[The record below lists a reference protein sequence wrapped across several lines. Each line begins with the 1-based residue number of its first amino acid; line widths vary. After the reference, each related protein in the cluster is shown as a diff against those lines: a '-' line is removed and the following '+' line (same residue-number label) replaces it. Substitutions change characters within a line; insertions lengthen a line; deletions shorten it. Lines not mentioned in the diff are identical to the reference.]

1 MAVLQ
6 MPPRQREQSQEPAP
20 APSRDT
26 GVVVEVS
33 RFAVLIACFAISVG
47 VVIQRDHRQ
56 VNGAGLKPAAVIHPV
71 TAPNP
76 RSDAPVSSGR
86 SSFGDD
92 NAAAFL
98 VATDNAVNS
107 AANGVDTVLDS
118 VWEPAL
124 WLSNRIVGFVADS
137 WVNPV
142 TGDRLILRAAPNA
155 FNFASAILALAIL
168 AIVTVSLAGPIYA
181 GWKSWRLAH
190 SHVLRLR

>member
-6 MPPRQREQSQEPAP
+6 MPPRQREQSREPAP

-26 GVVVEVS
+26 GVFVEVS
-33 RFAVLIACFAISVG
+33 RFAVLIVCFAISVV

-56 VNGAGLKPAAVIHPV
+56 VNGPGVKPAAVTHPV

-76 RSDAPVSSGR
+76 SSNARVSSGR
-86 SSFGDD
+86 ISFGDD
-92 NAAAFL
+92 NAAAFI

-107 AANGVDTVLDS
+107 VANGVDMVLDS

>member
-1 MAVLQ
+1 MPVLQ
-6 MPPRQREQSQEPAP
+6 MSPRQREQSQEP

-33 RFAVLIACFAISVG
+33 RFAVLIVCFAISVG

-56 VNGAGLKPAAVIHPV
+56 VNGAELKPAPVMHPV
-71 TAPNP
+71 TVPNHH
-76 RSDAPVSSGR
+76 SDAPVSSDR
-86 SSFGDD
+86 TSFGDD

-107 AANGVDTVLDS
+107 VANSFDTVLDS

-142 TGDRLILRAAPNA
+142 TGDRLILKAAPNA
-155 FNFASAILALAIL
+155 FNFTAAILALAML

>member
-155 FNFASAILALAIL
+155 FNFAAAILALAIL

>member
-1 MAVLQ
+1 MAVLE
-6 MPPRQREQSQEPAP
+6 MPARQREQSREP
-20 APSRDT
+20 APSRDL
-26 GVVVEVS
+26 GVVVEAS
-33 RFAVLIACFAISVG
+33 RFAVLIVCFAISVG

-56 VNGAGLKPAAVIHPV
+56 VNGPAPKPAAVIHPV
-71 TAPNP
+71 AAPNP
-76 RSDAPVSSGR
+76 RKDAPVSSGR
-86 SSFGDD
+86 ISFDD
-92 NAAAFL
+92 GNAAAISA
-98 VATDNAVNS
+98 VTGNAVNS

-142 TGDRLILRAAPNA
+142 TGDRIFLKAAPNA
-155 FNFASAILALAIL
+155 FNFAAAILALAIL

-181 GWKSWRLAH
+181 GWKSWRPAH

>member
-6 MPPRQREQSQEPAP
+6 MSPRQREQSQEPAP
-20 APSRDT
+20 SRDT
-26 GVVVEVS
+26 GVAVEIS
-33 RFAVLIACFAISVG
+33 RFAVLIVCFAISVG

-56 VNGAGLKPAAVIHPV
+56 VNVPDVKPAAVIHPV

-86 SSFGDD
+86 VSFGDD
-92 NAAAFL
+92 SAAAFI

-107 AANGVDTVLDS
+107 AANGVDTLVDS

-155 FNFASAILALAIL
+155 FNFAVAILALAIL

>member
-1 MAVLQ
+1 MAVLE
-6 MPPRQREQSQEPAP
+6 MSARQREQSREP
-20 APSRDT
+20 APSRDP
-26 GVVVEVS
+26 GIAVEVS
-33 RFAVLIACFAISVG
+33 RFAVLIVCFAISVG

-56 VNGAGLKPAAVIHPV
+56 VNGAGLKPAAAMHRVA
-71 TAPNP
+71 APNP
-76 RSDAPVSSGR
+76 RSNAPVSSAR
-86 SSFGDD
+86 ISFSDD
-92 NAAAFL
+92 NVAAIGV
-98 VATDNAVNS
+98 VAGNAVNS

-142 TGDRLILRAAPNA
+142 TGDRLILKAAPNA
-155 FNFASAILALAIL
+155 FNFAVAILALAIL
-168 AIVTVSLAGPIYA
+168 AIVTVSLAGPLYA

>member
-6 MPPRQREQSQEPAP
+6 MSPRQREQSQES

-33 RFAVLIACFAISVG
+33 RFAVLIVCFAISVG

-56 VNGAGLKPAAVIHPV
+56 VNGPAVKPAAVIHPV

-86 SSFGDD
+86 ISFGDD
-92 NAAAFL
+92 NAAAFIA
-98 VATDNAVNS
+98 ATDNAVNS

-142 TGDRLILRAAPNA
+142 TGDRLILKAAPNA
-155 FNFASAILALAIL
+155 FNFAAAILALAIL

>member
-6 MPPRQREQSQEPAP
+6 MSPRQREQSQEPAP
-20 APSRDT
+20 SRDT
-26 GVVVEVS
+26 GVAVEIS
-33 RFAVLIACFAISVG
+33 RFAVLIVCFAISVG

-56 VNGAGLKPAAVIHPV
+56 VNGPAVKPAAVIHPV
-71 TAPNP
+71 TVPNP

-86 SSFGDD
+86 ISFGDD
-92 NAAAFL
+92 NAAAFI

-107 AANGVDTVLDS
+107 AANGVDTLVDS

-155 FNFASAILALAIL
+155 FNFAVAILALAIL